1 MIWFHQNG
9 RLLLTPLANKIL
21 FEGEKIQLAHLNQKT
36 AEVEKADKEVT
47 PKEGL
52 LEKLKAYRY
61 EVAKETG
68 VPAYVVFSDVSL
80 KDMVEKLPSNEEE
93 ITGVGQAKLEKYS
106 GSFLKLIAE
115 HQKTQVSKTKKPK
128 KGNGKKGDTH
138 KKSFEL
144 FQDGFSVK
152 EISEKRDLAETTIYG
167 HLMKIHE
174 LGNEIDLH
182 QLMAS
187 EEIEKI
193 QNAREKV
200 EQPEALR
207 SYFEYFE
214 EQIPYWK
221 IKLALYLGEN

>member
-1 MIWFHQNG
+1 M
-9 RLLLTPLANKIL
+9 ADKIL
-21 FEGEKIQLAHLNQKT
+21 FEGQKIQLAHLNQKT
-36 AEVEKADKEVT
+36 ADIKTADKEQT
-47 PKEGL
+47 PAEGL
-52 LEKLKAYRY
+52 FEKLKAYRY

-68 VPAYVVFSDVSL
+68 VPAYVVFSDASI
-80 KDMVEKLPSNEEE
+80 KDMVEKLPSNEDEFSQ
-93 ITGVGQAKLEKYS
+93 IIGVGQAKLEKYAA
-106 GSFLKLIAE
+106 SFLKRIAAY
-115 HQKTQVSKTKKPK
+115 QKPQVSRIKKPK
-128 KGNGKKGDTH
+128 KKAAGKKGDTY

-144 FQDGFSVK
+144 FQDGLSIK

-174 LGNEIDLH
+174 LGSEIDLH
-182 QLMAS
+182 KLILS
-187 EEIEKI
+187 EELEKI

-200 EQPEALR
+200 EKPEALR